1 VSYDLPE
8 LPGKPYVEV
17 AHRYLSKAPVAF
29 GNTNTRGGFNVFDA
43 RVGVTLH
50 DHVRLLGFVNN
61 MFNKYGIL
69 NAPFTAQTAPA
80 YSIIRPRTYGLRID
94 WNL

>member
-1 VSYDLPE
+1 
-8 LPGKPYVEV
+8 
-17 AHRYLSKAPVAF
+17 
-29 GNTNTRGGFNVFDA
+29 
-43 RVGVTLH
+43 
-50 DHVRLLGFVNN
+50 LLGFVNN